1 MDRVLAARA
10 RSTSVAAGGD
20 STCGVS
26 EGYQRHPPS
35 RSEAVTVGQAE
46 PVSRIVLPW
55 TDIRSYRTQIGP
67 ELERPPRPTSCL
79 DPACPGERIW
89 YDGWRHVYSIVL
101 AEDGRAHRIDEGLP
115 LQRVACSRCWKSW
128 TLWPACLY
136 PRRQFSPDVSEA
148 AALAYLATPEATYV
162 EVAARF
168 GCSWTSVWRW
178 VGWLG
183 RLTAPEG
190 LLAAILRLVAD
201 SPAIDLVPRQVP
213 QDHDKAYSAE
223 RAALLLSALRTV
235 VLVCLLWRALRTP
248 PADASPLRWLLW
260 VQFRAFPRPIG
271 LREGIAS
278 PAFHIDRRGPP
289 SA

>member
-1 MDRVLAARA
+1 L
-10 RSTSVAAGGD
+10 SS
-20 STCGVS
+20 
-26 EGYQRHPPS
+26 
-35 RSEAVTVGQAE
+35 
-46 PVSRIVLPW
+46 IVLPW
-55 TDIRSYRTQIGP
+55 TDIKSYRAQIGP
-67 ELERPPRPTSCL
+67 GLERPPRPT
-79 DPACPGERIW
+79 ACPVCPCQWIW
-89 YDGWRHVYSIVL
+89 YDGWRFVFSVVL
-101 AEDGRAHRIDEGLP
+101 AEGGQAQRLDEGLP
-115 LQRVACSRCWKSW
+115 LQRVACARCWKSW
-128 TLWPACLY
+128 TLWPAFLY

-148 AALAYLATPEATYV
+148 VALAYLATPGATYV
-162 EVAARF
+162 EVGARF

-183 RLTAPEG
+183 RLTAPED
-190 LLAAILRLVAD
+190 LLAAIVRLVPD
-201 SPAIDLVPRQVP
+201 SPAIDLVPRDVP

-235 VLVCLLWRALRTP
+235 VLISLLWRALPTP
-248 PADASPLRWLLW
+248 SADPSPLRWLLW